1 MIISYSKKFVY
12 LRTIKVA
19 STSLEIYFSQ
29 FCNRNDTLSPL
40 YDEEEKLKTKL
51 KLPNKR
57 NYQLKKFS
65 LSLKNILKFNFYSP
79 VNLYDH
85 TTIKKILKTTIRHKI
100 KDCLIFSFVR
110 NPYDWI
116 VSSFWGD
123 LYYHKK
129 NSIRNINKMD
139 KDQISSK
146 FKRFLRDE
154 CKNFFEKNKKII
166 SSDKV
171 KIHIYKLENLKESI
185 KLIKKKIKLRNE
197 KIHID
202 KIKVKKLKINKK
214 LMKMDKYDQDLIF
227 NCSSYFFSRFNYSK
241 RLPEKYR

>member
-1 MIISYSKKFVY
+1 MIISFSKKFIY
-12 LRTIKVA
+12 LRTVKVA
-19 STSLEIYFSQ
+19 STSLEIYLSQ
-29 FCNRNDTLSPL
+29 FCNRNDVLSPL
-40 YDEEEKLKTKL
+40 FDEEEKLKTKL

-65 LSLKNILKFNFYSP
+65 LSLKNILKFNFYSS

-85 TTIKKILKTTIRHKI
+85 STIKKILKTTIKYKI
-100 KDCLIFSFVR
+100 KDYFIFSFVR

-116 VSSFWGD
+116 VSFFWWD
-123 LYYHKK
+123 LYSYKK
-129 NSIRNINKMD
+129 NNIRNINKMD
-139 KDQISSK
+139 KDQILGK
-146 FKRFLRDE
+146 FKKFLRDE
-154 CKNFFEKNKKII
+154 CKNFFERNKKII
-166 SSDKV
+166 SSDEV

-197 KIHID
+197 KINID
-202 KIKVKKLKINKK
+202 KIKVNKLKIKKK
-214 LMKMDKYDQDLIF
+214 LIKIDKYDQDLIF